1 MFLILI
7 THSRLGQLAQPA
19 RPPVWR
25 PVGAQTGQFVAP
37 TRADPNGIKL
47 DETDDEEQNNSGA
60 MVKMR
65 RPRAIILDIEGT
77 TTSAS
82 YYPSAVAPY
91 IRNNTEIYLRTHWNE
106 EHVQSIVRDLRLG
119 AEQSDKVPKILDKS
133 QGATLGEIQR
143 SCLNH
148 IEFLYRTG
156 TTTIALLYF
165 QMYIWLDGQMKG
177 VLKTHIFRDV
187 AEMIYKWKVD
197 ERIAI
202 YIYSSARAD
211 VQMLMFACTEYG
223 SLLHL
228 IDGHFDSKI
237 GQKTTIETY
246 HRIAQAIQQPPQSI
260 AFFTDDTKEARS
272 AKNCG
277 FKTILVMRERKT
289 FSPIEAAQFDIVN
302 SFDKI
307 KFHD

>member
-1 MFLILI
+1 M
-7 THSRLGQLAQPA
+7 
-19 RPPVWR
+19 
-25 PVGAQTGQFVAP
+25 
-37 TRADPNGIKL
+37 GIFCANQCHYSPKPL
-47 DETDDEEQNNSGA
+47 TAAKPRD
-60 MVKMR
+60 MIKIR
-65 RPRAIILDIEGT
+65 RPKAIILDIEGT

-91 IRNNTEIYLRTHWNE
+91 IRNNTENYLKTHWNE
-106 EHVQSIVRDLRLG
+106 EHVQSIVRDLRHQ
-119 AEQSDKVPKILDKS
+119 ASQSEDMPKILDKS
-133 QGATLGEIQR
+133 QGATLGDIQK

-148 IEFLYRTG
+148 IEFLYRTN

-165 QMYIWLDGQMKG
+165 QMYVWLDGQMKG

-187 AEMIYKWKVD
+187 AEMIYKWKVE

-237 GQKTTIETY
+237 GAKTTNETY
-246 HRIAQAIQQPPQSI
+246 NRIAQAISQHPHNI
-260 AFFTDDTKEARS
+260 VFFTDDAKEARS

-277 FKTILVMRERKT
+277 YKVLLVKRERKS
-289 FSPIEAAQFDIVN
+289 FSPIEMAQFDIVN
-302 SFDKI
+302 SFENI
-307 KFHD
+307 KFYD